1 MPAQDEALRGDLRGD
16 DPEAAIAAIH
26 TACRD
31 KRADVL
37 PDLIALLASEHVGY
51 FVEECLPSFG
61 EGVAKPLKN
70 LLREPATPPLA
81 RQRAAGVLALFGE
94 QEAVPVLLKAI
105 ERPDVNQA
113 YFDRLVKL
121 APERLADTVTNL
133 LAEHAEQ
140 AATTADP
147 RQARYFAKLIL
158 TLGDVGAQR
167 RLSGILERL
176 LHGARDWRVQGAAAE
191 ALAVR

>member
-1 MPAQDEALRGDLRGD
+1 MPGQDKALRGNLRGD
-16 DPEAAIAAIH
+16 DPEAAIAAIQ

-70 LLREPATPPLA
+70 LLHEPATPPLA

-121 APERLADTVTNL
+121 APERLADTVTSL
-133 LAEHAEQ
+133 GTGKELRIPGGCRRI
-140 AATTADP
+140 ADDYEP
-147 RQARYFAKLIL
+147 VFE
-158 TLGDVGAQR
+158 LG
-167 RLSGILERL
+167 
-176 LHGARDWRVQGAAAE
+176 
-191 ALAVR
+191 

>member
-1 MPAQDEALRGDLRGD
+1 MPSRDGALHSDLRGD
-16 DPEAAIAAIH
+16 DPEAAISAIQ

-31 KRADVL
+31 QRADVL
-37 PDLIALLASEHVGY
+37 PDLIALLASEHVGN

-61 EGVAKPLKN
+61 ENIAKPLKN
-70 LLREPATPPLA
+70 LLHDPATPTLA
-81 RQRAAGVLALFGE
+81 RQRAAGILALFGE

-105 ERPDVNQA
+105 ESPDVNQA
-113 YFDRLVKL
+113 YFDRLIKL
-121 APERLADTVTNL
+121 APERLADT
-133 LAEHAEQ
+133 LATVLEENADHVL
-140 AATTADP
+140 TTTDLQ
-147 RQARYFAKLIL
+147 QARYFAKLIL